1 MINDQIPNLGDPYKL
16 RLELDVEAKLNAVL
30 ALTGEKK
37 PDALRRLLRDAVER
51 ELADNA
57 LGYVLPQIRRAV
69 SEAIRPTEDR
79 VAKISSKAAIAAG
92 TAMYTNLELLGQMG
106 KKDIRDIHKNAR
118 VKAVAFL
125 RSKEVEA
132 TDTEN

>member
-1 MINDQIPNLGDPYKL
+1 MINESIPNLGEPYKL
-16 RLELDVEAKLNAVL
+16 RMELDVEAKLNAVM

-51 ELADNA
+51 ELAEQT

-69 SEAIRPTEDR
+69 SESIRPTEDR
-79 VAKISSKAAIAAG
+79 MAKIASKAAIASG

-106 KKDIRDIHKNAR
+106 KKDIREIHKTAR
-118 VKAVAFL
+118 VKAVSFL
-125 RSKEVEA
+125 RNKEDAV
-132 TDTEN
+132 DTEN